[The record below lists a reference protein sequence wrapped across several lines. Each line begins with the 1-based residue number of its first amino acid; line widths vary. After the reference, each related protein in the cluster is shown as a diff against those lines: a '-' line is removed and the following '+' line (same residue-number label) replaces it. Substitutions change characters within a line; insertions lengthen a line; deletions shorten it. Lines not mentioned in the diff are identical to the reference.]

1 MPPPPDPRTT
11 PAPPAPA
18 LSARPASTCT
28 GTGTDG
34 AGTDDAGTDTA
45 RSPYGGSTPS
55 GDTPP
60 GHGSV
65 GDAKSGH
72 GSVGNAPPGHA
83 PPNSALPGHTPK
95 RDPPGRL
102 RTWLP
107 PLAGAAILAL
117 LLSRLGTS
125 AVTEGLTRVTPAAV
139 FAALALGAFTTVL
152 SAWRWRLVA
161 RALGLGLPL
170 GRAVADYYGALFLNS
185 VLPGGIVGDVD
196 RAVRH
201 GRGNGDLGRGVW
213 AVVLE
218 RTAGQFVLLAVA
230 AVVLTA
236 FPSPVADHARRALT
250 GPWTAAVLAVGCG
263 ATALVVALRARAAAR
278 ADGRPAAPAGTHG
291 AVRATS
297 AAPATPATPAL
308 ADRRALYGRR
318 TAPAVLGVSVAVLA
332 GHLVLFWLAARVSGV
347 TAPFAVLLP
356 LMVLALLAMSVPLN
370 IGGWGPR
377 EGVTAWAFGAAGLG
391 AAQGLTVSVLYGVL
405 AVVAALPGALVL
417 AARWCAR
424 PGRSPR
430 RPLRVR
436 EVQLEEGV
444 LPEPGA
450 PQRGTPCLAHHVRP
464 VEPQPGHPVPEQH
477 RRDRDVQPPQGAA
490 VQEAGDGDP
499 AALDEHPA
507 EPPVRQRGHQP
518 AGCERVVVRQ
528 PQHGHPVGDGP
539 PGAAA
544 GAHQPQGGR

>member
-1 MPPPPDPRTT
+1 MPPPPDARTT
-11 PAPPAPA
+11 PSREA
-18 LSARPASTCT
+18 
-28 GTGTDG
+28 
-34 AGTDDAGTDTA
+34 
-45 RSPYGGSTPS
+45 
-55 GDTPP
+55 
-60 GHGSV
+60 
-65 GDAKSGH
+65 
-72 GSVGNAPPGHA
+72 
-83 PPNSALPGHTPK
+83 
-95 RDPPGRL
+95 PGRL
-102 RTWLP
+102 RTWLS

-125 AVTEGLTRVTPAAV
+125 AVTDGLTRVTPAAV
-139 FAALALGAFTTVL
+139 LAALALGAFTTVL

-201 GRGNGDLGRGVW
+201 GRGNGDLGRGVR

-218 RTAGQFVLLAVA
+218 RTAGQLVLLAVA

-250 GPWTAAVLAVGCG
+250 APWTAAGLVACCG
-263 ATALVVALRARAAAR
+263 VTALVVALRARAATR
-278 ADGRPAAPAGTHG
+278 AVHTPDH
-291 AVRATS
+291 
-297 AAPATPATPAL
+297 TPAHGPRRPS
-308 ADRRALYGRR
+308 RRAAATVARRTLCGRR

-436 EVQLEEGV
+436 EVQFEEGV
-444 LPEPGA
+444 LPEAGA
-450 PQRGTPCLAHHVRP
+450 PQRRTPCLAHHVRP

-477 RRDRDVQPPQGAA
+477 RRDRDVQPSQGAS
-490 VQEAGDGDP
+490 VQEAGHGDP

-507 EPPVRQRGHQP
+507 EPPVRQPGHQP
-518 AGCERVVVRQ
+518 TGRERVVVRQ

-539 PGAAA
+539 PGVGAR
-544 GAHQPQGGR
+544 AHQPQGGC